1 MQQMLLKMSI
11 FFYPFCVLVIPFFCM
26 QIYTF
31 FLISYKNLGLIFYH
45 ILFYFQKKGIYQY
58 FFVILQIQ
66 TT

>member
-1 MQQMLLKMSI
+1 MSI
-11 FFYPFCVLVIPFFCM
+11 FFYPFCVLVIPFCM

-31 FLISYKNLGLIFYH
+31 SLIFSKNLGLNFYH

-58 FFVILQIQ
+58 LFVILQIQ